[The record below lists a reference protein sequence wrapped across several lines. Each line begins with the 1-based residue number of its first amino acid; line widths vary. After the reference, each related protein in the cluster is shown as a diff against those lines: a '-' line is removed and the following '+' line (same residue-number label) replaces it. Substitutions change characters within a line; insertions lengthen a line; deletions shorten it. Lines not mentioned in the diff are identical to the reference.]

1 MATFMAPSTV
11 TINLILS
18 MLFLFLFLYFLWQRF
33 YMTVSAVH
41 CNLRCLRL
49 IFFWNIEVE
58 VQGHELSLLNK

>member
-18 MLFLFLFLYFLWQRF
+18 MLFLFLFLFLLWQSF

-41 CNLRCLRL
+41 CNLQCLLL
-49 IFFWNIEVE
+49 IFFGISKFSNMIVP
-58 VQGHELSLLNK
+58 VK